1 MECAYDSGN
10 CSIFN
15 RRQRCERS
23 GPDCPRYLG
32 PEPRYQERPRHSVN
46 ALSDYY
52 EHGPLVLLQRP
63 VALIGFL
70 GVDQHGLG
78 RDLAALSGLPLIEVD
93 RWIEHA
99 AGQSLVSLV
108 QTQGVEALRQLE
120 DRFLA
125 QALATRP
132 PGIVVLGDGALL
144 KEANLQQVLAKATL
158 VYLKLSLASTYWK
171 LRHQAIGSHL
181 LLQPPDSTA
190 ELRPL
195 LALRQGGFDQ
205 AHVTLDMDA
214 MTPEAALR
222 HLLDKLPKWG
232 QRGP

>member
-1 MECAYDSGN
+1 MN
-10 CSIFN
+10 T
-15 RRQRCERS
+15 
-23 GPDCPRYLG
+23 
-32 PEPRYQERPRHSVN
+32 
-46 ALSDYY
+46 LSNYY

-93 RWIEHA
+93 RWVEHE

-108 QTQGVEALRQLE
+108 QTQGIEALRQLE

-125 QALATRP
+125 QALTTRP
-132 PGIVVLGDGALL
+132 SGIVVLGDGALI
-144 KEANLQQVLAKATL
+144 KRGNLQQVLDKATL

-171 LRHQAIGSHL
+171 LRHQAVRPHPL
-181 LLQPPDSTA
+181 LLQPPESTE

-195 LALRQGGFDQ
+195 LAERQGGFDQ
-205 AHVTLDMDA
+205 AHVTLDLDE
-214 MTPEAALR
+214 MTPEVALR
-222 HLLDKLPKWG
+222 YLLDKLPQWG
-232 QRGP
+232 PGGP

>member
-1 MECAYDSGN
+1 M
-10 CSIFN
+10 
-15 RRQRCERS
+15 
-23 GPDCPRYLG
+23 
-32 PEPRYQERPRHSVN
+32 N
-46 ALSDYY
+46 ALSNYY

-93 RWIEHA
+93 RWIEHE
-99 AGQSLVSLV
+99 AGQSLISLA
-108 QTQGVEALRQLE
+108 QTQGIEALRQLE

-125 QALATRP
+125 QALVTRP
-132 PGIVVLGDGALL
+132 SGIIVLGDGALI

-158 VYLKLSLASTYWK
+158 VYLKLSLASIYWK
-171 LRHQAIGSHL
+171 LRHQTVGPHPL
-181 LLQPPDSTA
+181 LLQPPESTE

-195 LALRQGGFDQ
+195 LAERQGGFDQ
-205 AHVTLDMDA
+205 AHVTLDMDE

-222 HLLDKLPKWG
+222 HLLDKLPQWG
-232 QRGP
+232 TARPVS

>member
-1 MECAYDSGN
+1 MSN
-10 CSIFN
+10 
-15 RRQRCERS
+15 
-23 GPDCPRYLG
+23 
-32 PEPRYQERPRHSVN
+32 
-46 ALSDYY
+46 YY

-63 VALIGFL
+63 VVLIGFL

-93 RWIEHA
+93 RWIEHE

-108 QTQGVEALRQLE
+108 QTRGIEALRQLE

-125 QALATRP
+125 QALVTRP
-132 PGIVVLGDGALL
+132 PGIIVLGDGALL
-144 KEANLQQVLAKATL
+144 KETNLRQVLDKATL

-171 LRHQAIGSHL
+171 LRHQAVGSHPL
-181 LLQPPDSTA
+181 LLQPPESTE

-195 LALRQGGFDQ
+195 LAERQGGFNQ
-205 AHVTLDMDA
+205 AHVTLDMDE

-222 HLLDKLPKWG
+222 YLLDKLSQWG
-232 QRGP
+232 TARPVS

>member
-1 MECAYDSGN
+1 M
-10 CSIFN
+10 
-15 RRQRCERS
+15 
-23 GPDCPRYLG
+23 
-32 PEPRYQERPRHSVN
+32 N
-46 ALSDYY
+46 ALSNYY
-52 EHGPLVLLQRP
+52 EYGPLVLLQRP

-93 RWIEHA
+93 RWIEHE

-108 QTQGVEALRQLE
+108 QTQGIEALRQLE

-132 PGIVVLGDGALL
+132 PGIVVLGDGALI
-144 KEANLQQVLAKATL
+144 KEANLRQVLDKATL

-171 LRHQAIGSHL
+171 LRHQAVGLHPL
-181 LLQPPDSTA
+181 LLQPPESTG

-195 LALRQGGFDQ
+195 LAERQGGFDQ
-205 AHVTLDMDA
+205 AHVTLDMDE
-214 MTPEAALR
+214 MTPEAAVR
-222 HLLDKLPKWG
+222 HLLDKLPEWG
-232 QRGP
+232 TARPVS

>member
-1 MECAYDSGN
+1 MSN
-10 CSIFN
+10 
-15 RRQRCERS
+15 
-23 GPDCPRYLG
+23 
-32 PEPRYQERPRHSVN
+32 
-46 ALSDYY
+46 YY

-93 RWIEHA
+93 RWIEHE
-99 AGQSLVSLV
+99 AGQSLVALV
-108 QTQGVEALRQLE
+108 QTQGIEVLRQLE

-132 PGIVVLGDGALL
+132 PGIIVLGDGALI
-144 KEANLQQVLAKATL
+144 KEANLRQVLDKATL

-171 LRHQAIGSHL
+171 LRHQTVRPHPL
-181 LLQPPDSTA
+181 LLQPPESTA

-195 LALRQGGFDQ
+195 LAECQGGFDQ
-205 AHVTLDMDA
+205 AQVTLDMDE

-222 HLLDKLPKWG
+222 HLLNKLPEWG
-232 QRGP
+232 AARPLI

>member
-1 MECAYDSGN
+1 MSN
-10 CSIFN
+10 
-15 RRQRCERS
+15 
-23 GPDCPRYLG
+23 
-32 PEPRYQERPRHSVN
+32 
-46 ALSDYY
+46 YY

-93 RWIEHA
+93 RWIEHE
-99 AGQSLVSLV
+99 AGQSLVALV
-108 QTQGVEALRQLE
+108 QTQGIEALRQLE

-125 QALATRP
+125 QALTTRP
-132 PGIVVLGDGALL
+132 PGIIVLGDGALL
-144 KEANLQQVLAKATL
+144 KEANLRQVLAKATL

-171 LRHQAIGSHL
+171 LRHQAVGLHPL
-181 LLQPPDSTA
+181 LLQPPESTG

-195 LALRQGGFDQ
+195 LAERQGGFDQ
-205 AHVTLDMDA
+205 AHVTLDMDE

-222 HLLDKLPKWG
+222 HLLDKLSQWETARPLA
-232 QRGP
+232 

>member
-1 MECAYDSGN
+1 M
-10 CSIFN
+10 
-15 RRQRCERS
+15 
-23 GPDCPRYLG
+23 
-32 PEPRYQERPRHSVN
+32 N
-46 ALSDYY
+46 ALSSYY

-63 VALIGFL
+63 LVLIGFL

-99 AGQSLVSLV
+99 AGQSLVALV
-108 QTQGVEALRQLE
+108 QTQGIEALRQLE

-125 QALATRP
+125 QALTTRP
-132 PGIVVLGDGALL
+132 PGIVVLGDGALI
-144 KEANLQQVLAKATL
+144 KRGNLQQVLDKATL

-171 LRHQAIGSHL
+171 LRHQAVRPHPL
-181 LLQPPDSTA
+181 LLQPPESTA

-195 LALRQGGFDQ
+195 LAERQGGFDQ
-205 AHVTLDMDA
+205 AHVTLDMDE

-222 HLLDKLPKWG
+222 HLLDKLPQWG
-232 QRGP
+232 TARPVS